1 MNASSKADSPSGKGR
16 LADLRRDYTFAGLG
30 EKDLHPDPIRQFQKW
45 FEEAVAAGITEP
57 NAMVLATVD
66 AAGQPSTRVVLL
78 KAVDERGFSFFT
90 NYESRKARELAGNAK
105 AALTFPWISLERQV
119 CINGSVIKL
128 SREESAA
135 YFKLRP
141 RASRL
146 GAWASP
152 KQSEVVS
159 SRAVLEE
166 RMEQLEAQYP
176 GDDVPL
182 PPYWGGYALA
192 PVEIEFWQGRQS
204 RLHDRLRY
212 VRQPG
217 GAWKIERLSP

>member
-1 MNASSKADSPSGKGR
+1 MSIAN
-16 LADLRRDYTFAGLG
+16 LRRDYSLAGLG
-30 EKDLHPDPIRQFQKW
+30 ENDLAADPMEQFQKW
-45 FEEAVAAGITEP
+45 FHEAVTAEITEP

-90 NYESRKARELAGNAK
+90 NYESRKGRELDANPRAS
-105 AALTFPWISLERQV
+105 LTFPWIALERQV
-119 CINGSVIKL
+119 CVTGRVTKV

-159 SRAVLEE
+159 GRAVLEE
-166 RMEQLEAQYP
+166 RMKQLEAQQP

-182 PPYWGGYALA
+182 PPFWGGYVLA
-192 PVEIEFWQGRQS
+192 PVEIEFWQGRPS

-212 VRQPG
+212 QRQPDG
-217 GAWKIERLSP
+217 SWKVERLSP

>member
-1 MNASSKADSPSGKGR
+1 MSIAH
-16 LADLRRDYTFAGLG
+16 LRRDYSLAGLSEG
-30 EKDLHPDPIRQFQKW
+30 DLSADPIQQFQKW
-45 FEEAVAAGITEP
+45 FQEALAAEITEP

-90 NYESRKARELAGNAK
+90 NYESRKGREMASNPR
-105 AALTFPWISLERQV
+105 AALTFPWIELERQV
-119 CINGSVIKL
+119 CITGRVGKV
-128 SREESAA
+128 SREESDA
-135 YFKLRP
+135 YFKQRP

-152 KQSEVVS
+152 RQSEVVPD
-159 SRAVLEE
+159 RATLEE
-166 RMEQLEAQYP
+166 RMRRFEAQHP
-176 GDDVPL
+176 GEDVPL
-182 PPYWGGYALA
+182 PPYWGGYILA
-192 PVEIEFWQGRQS
+192 PDAVEFWQGRPS

-212 VRQPG
+212 SRQPD